1 MNRMCAFFV
10 YAVLALTLGG
20 CGAATVNP
28 NYTSGQPDLMRIGGG
43 MPDAKEAEV
52 LNLGS
57 YCIKVTEKWN
67 ADGKTPDDQVIWTKD
82 SIRRV
87 VHCQ

>member
-1 MNRMCAFFV
+1 MNRICAFFV
-10 YAVLALTLGG
+10 YAGIAVALSG
-20 CGAATVNP
+20 CGAATINP
-28 NYTSGQPDLMRIGGG
+28 NYTSAKPDLMRIGGG
-43 MPDAKEAEV
+43 MPDAKGPEI

-57 YCIKVTEKWN
+57 YCLQVTEKWN

-87 VHCQ
+87 VPCQ

>member
-1 MNRMCAFFV
+1 MTKICAYFV
-10 YAVLALTLGG
+10 YTVVAVTLAG
-20 CGAATVNP
+20 CGAATINP
-28 NYTSGQPDLMRIGGG
+28 NYTSAKPDLMRIGGG
-43 MPDAKEAEV
+43 APEAKEPEI

-57 YCIKVTEKWN
+57 YCLQVTEHWS

-87 VHCQ
+87 VPCK

>member
-1 MNRMCAFFV
+1 MNKIYAFFA
-10 YAVLALTLGG
+10 YAAISVTLAG
-20 CGAATVNP
+20 CGAATVSP
-28 NYTSGQPDLMRIGGG
+28 NYSSAQPDLMRIGGG
-43 MPDAKEAEV
+43 IPDAKEPET

-57 YCIKVTEKWN
+57 YCLQVTEKWN

-87 VHCQ
+87 VSCK